1 MILLVSTFRAL
12 VFICHGVAEHCRA
25 YDKVAKA
32 LTEKGIFVFSHDH
45 GIVPLMIESDKLHT
59 HTLLDIFV
67 PNIRILK
74 MMTLS

>member
-1 MILLVSTFRAL
+1 MLVSTFRAL

-45 GIVPLMIESDKLHT
+45 GIVSSMI
-59 HTLLDIFV
+59 
-67 PNIRILK
+67 
-74 MMTLS
+74 